1 MNSLIHRT
9 IPRFCAVALALSA
22 CPSPL
27 WAQSDDIV
35 LEEILVTAQRRLENL
50 QEVPAAVTAISA
62 DKLERRQIANILELE
77 STIPNLTVSR
87 SLGSSSGA
95 RLYLR
100 GIGEDDPRATVE
112 PAISM
117 YVDDVYIGRQ
127 IGALYEL
134 VDLERVEALRG
145 PQGTLYGRN
154 SNGGAIRL
162 VSAKPN
168 FTKSEY
174 RLKLTAGDEG
184 RADAIISGNIAL
196 SDVSALRFSV
206 MNRTR
211 DGLFRTTAVPGV
223 VRAREVGEW
232 DILAYRISWRWQPN
246 DRFEAL
252 ISFDRVE
259 DDSDPL
265 PPNRPE
271 QANPYQLTDL
281 PNTREYEGLVE
292 QQGLSVDLHWYLDS
306 FELRSLTS
314 IREQNDDFDSFVV
327 LSYDQ
332 ITDQEQL
339 SQEFQISSRGDGPLN
354 WVAGFFYFDEDI
366 SLDNTLLG
374 NQLRTDV
381 ATKAWALFA
390 QGSYDLQEDI
400 RLTLGLR
407 YTDEEKDFRGENV
420 TVCTAVAPNPC
431 GRIRMETRDFTNT
444 DVKLAIN
451 YDLQEN
457 ITLYGSY
464 TTGFKSGSWSA
475 DAIFDT
481 AVFLP
486 VDEEDVSTYEIGLRS
501 DLWDNRLRL
510 NLTLFDNDYENLQIS
525 GTTANGFTR
534 FNVPEA
540 STSGAELELNAR
552 LNEAWSIDLHVG
564 YLETEYKRHDFI
576 SAAGIVNPSTTPPPT
591 DTLGRA
597 ELIELAGTYGL
608 KNAPKWT
615 SGLGLNFGTQIDG
628 LDLSVDLDLAYQSE
642 SNTVVSSR
650 PEVLRDDAL
659 TTDIRVSFAP
669 VGGVWEFSVWGKN
682 LDNQLYIATGTSV
695 VVPGLGRLNDVYT
708 SEPRTI
714 GADLTIRF

>member
-27 WAQSDDIV
+27 WAQSDDIA

-62 DKLERRQIANILELE
+62 DQLERRQIANILELE

-95 RLYLR
+95 RLYMR

-211 DGLFRTTAVPGV
+211 DGLFRTTAVPGA

-232 DILAYRISWRWQPN
+232 DILAYRVSWRWRPN

-265 PPNRPE
+265 PPNRPG
-271 QANPYQLTDL
+271 QANPYQLSSIPRVDL
-281 PNTREYEGLVE
+281 SPNRHTYRGSVE

-314 IREQNDDFDSFVV
+314 IREQNDNFNSFVV
-327 LSYDQ
+327 QHYLQ
-332 ITDQEQL
+332 VTDQEQL

-374 NQLRTDV
+374 NQL
-381 ATKAWALFA
+381 
-390 QGSYDLQEDI
+390 S
-400 RLTLGLR
+400 
-407 YTDEEKDFRGENV
+407 
-420 TVCTAVAPNPC
+420 
-431 GRIRMETRDFTNT
+431 
-444 DVKLAIN
+444 
-451 YDLQEN
+451 
-457 ITLYGSY
+457 
-464 TTGFKSGSWSA
+464 
-475 DAIFDT
+475 
-481 AVFLP
+481 
-486 VDEEDVSTYEIGLRS
+486 
-501 DLWDNRLRL
+501 
-510 NLTLFDNDYENLQIS
+510 
-525 GTTANGFTR
+525 
-534 FNVPEA
+534 VPM
-540 STSGAELELNAR
+540 
-552 LNEAWSIDLHVG
+552 
-564 YLETEYKRHDFI
+564 
-576 SAAGIVNPSTTPPPT
+576 
-591 DTLGRA
+591 
-597 ELIELAGTYGL
+597 
-608 KNAPKWT
+608 
-615 SGLGLNFGTQIDG
+615 
-628 LDLSVDLDLAYQSE
+628 
-642 SNTVVSSR
+642 
-650 PEVLRDDAL
+650 
-659 TTDIRVSFAP
+659 
-669 VGGVWEFSVWGKN
+669 
-682 LDNQLYIATGTSV
+682 
-695 VVPGLGRLNDVYT
+695 
-708 SEPRTI
+708 
-714 GADLTIRF
+714 

>member
-1 MNSLIHRT
+1 M
-9 IPRFCAVALALSA
+9 ALALSA

-27 WAQSDDIV
+27 WAQSGDIV
-35 LEEILVTAQRRLENL
+35 LEEVLVTAQRRLENL
-50 QEVPAAVTAISA
+50 QEVPAAVSVVSA
-62 DKLERRQIANILELE
+62 DKLERRQITNILELE

-95 RLYLR
+95 RLYMR

-162 VSAKPN
+162 ISAKPN

-184 RADAIISGNIAL
+184 RTDAIISGNIAL

-211 DGLFRTTAVPGV
+211 DGLFRTTSVPVAPGTPPI
-223 VRAREVGEW
+223 RIREVGEW
-232 DILAYRISWRWQPN
+232 DVLAYRVSWRWQPD
-246 DRFEAL
+246 DRFEAR

-265 PPNRPE
+265 PPNRPG
-271 QANPYQLTDL
+271 QANPYQLTSL
-281 PNTREYEGLVE
+281 PNIDTYQSSVE
-292 QQGLSVDLHWYLDS
+292 QQGLAVDLHWYLDS

-314 IREQNDDFDSFVV
+314 IREQNDNIDSFVV
-327 LSYDQ
+327 LRYLQ
-332 ITDQEQL
+332 VTDQEQL

-374 NQLRTDV
+374 NRFRTDV

-400 RLTLGLR
+400 RLTVGLR
-407 YTDEEKDFRGENV
+407 YTDEEKDFSGTNIGF
-420 TVCTAVAPNPC
+420 CSADPA
-431 GRIRMETRDFTNT
+431 TRSPSRVRAEWDVRTGADGNCVISRDESPDWQHT

-457 ITLYGSY
+457 IMLYGSY
-464 TTGFKSGSWSA
+464 TTGFKSGSWSS
-475 DAIFDT
+475 DALDPF
-481 AVFLP
+481 
-486 VDEEDVSTYEIGLRS
+486 
-501 DLWDNRLRL
+501 
-510 NLTLFDNDYENLQIS
+510 
-525 GTTANGFTR
+525 
-534 FNVPEA
+534 A
-540 STSGAELELNAR
+540 SFTSGR
-552 LNEAWSIDLHVG
+552 
-564 YLETEYKRHDFI
+564 TRHTRYD
-576 SAAGIVNPSTTPPPT
+576 
-591 DTLGRA
+591 
-597 ELIELAGTYGL
+597 
-608 KNAPKWT
+608 
-615 SGLGLNFGTQIDG
+615 
-628 LDLSVDLDLAYQSE
+628 
-642 SNTVVSSR
+642 SR
-650 PEVLRDDAL
+650 
-659 TTDIRVSFAP
+659 
-669 VGGVWEFSVWGKN
+669 
-682 LDNQLYIATGTSV
+682 
-695 VVPGLGRLNDVYT
+695 
-708 SEPRTI
+708 
-714 GADLTIRF
+714 